1 MNKKFAIV
9 MALFLTLA
17 GCTESVEEEIKEIVE
32 IPGCNDDT
40 AFNYDENATNT
51 DACLTELALEQAIMD
66 FMTAIEQGP
75 TDANSSM
82 GMTITSSS
90 YDGMESSVEM
100 VFSPNG
106 IAMFTSMS
114 GEIDLSMMSPDSGMM
129 PFEYLT
135 EQTIVPNPDGT
146 DTTVIHMVYM
156 DESQE
161 FTMNNAVRW
170 SVIISEMMDD
180 DDDDHGD
187 DDMDGDHEDHG
198 DDMGMGMETPEP
210 PEGDDVLSGFDVA
223 NSTYA
228 LALSTGSGYSFTST
242 VTEVGEN
249 ESGASMDITSTFTF
263 VLNTAFEVTSVSVTE
278 SIPTDGTNTM
288 TVTLLSDAEIAGYFD
303 ADWSSIATEAL
314 PFAVMPMD
322 GGHDDHGDDDHG
334 DHDDHG
340 DDDHGDLGDHGDDDH
355 DDGDHGDHHDG
366 PTFICGDGTE
376 IPFDYVN
383 DGEADCDDG
392 ADEQQYDS
400 DGTEINWFDCMD
412 GSQVWISQ
420 VNDGT
425 DDCPDGDDEAYDDDH
440 DDHHD
445 GPTFICGDG
454 TEIPF
459 DYVNDGEAD
468 CDDGAD
474 EQQYDSDGTE
484 INWFDCMDGSQVW
497 ISQVN
502 DGTDDCPDGDD
513 EAYDDDHDDHH
524 HGDDHSTIYDGC
536 TVSTD
541 PHDSY
546 YECWMN
552 EWLDDDGEIM
562 MSDGYE
568 MDECEELPD
577 STWECEHHYDHDDH
591 DDMELPSESEM
602 FEMFDADEDGLLTL
616 DEVMNGLENMDEE
629 IPTPEEALEEGDSD
643 NSGGLSW
650 DEFVELWNSEEDEDD
665 PEDNH
670 LNNSPAL
677 EADFHEAFN
686 NSDDDGSGELEE
698 EELQDFI
705 DLVSE
710 LSSDEHEHDRTFVC
724 SSTVGGTPDMEIAFE
739 LVNDGTEDCGDGSDE
754 PQDMDATIDSDGDGI
769 IDNDVDNWFECYN
782 GDNVSMNHVN
792 DGNEDCSMG
801 EDEHDSEP
809 WMMFTDCTDM
819 SGSSPDGGSMW
830 ECFVDMDDDG
840 TLTSEESMGMWY
852 VCELITMADGDMWFC
867 EPQHEEEAM
876 SLDAVLMFFNA
887 ADEDDDGMLSSDEF
901 TFLYSIF
908 DSGPDGPSADIL
920 FVIFDTDGDGE
931 VTASE
936 YSDYLNAS
944 DVDSFTYEELVTLL
958 DEYDLD
964 DSGGLNIDEIS
975 EFWDMTDDDHDD
987 HDHGDHGDDGDHG
1000 DHDGHDHGD
1009 HDDDGDHGDHDGHDH
1024 DDHGDDDHGDHG
1036 DDGDHDDHSGHD
1048 HGDHDGHMHGPLD
1061 WIIVETDTMADM
1073 PPMAGDLSN
1082 YYAVLSKCTIVEDS
1096 DGEDDDMMMM
1106 GMGGAPEMD
1115 CGPDIL
1121 FTPLSSATDPNSIYF
1136 HDADSSGTLTFG
1148 DMVHVSENATNEE
1161 WTHVRLYSASA
1172 DAYSDENPMM
1182 TPGFTGLIGMIAL
1195 LGAALLTRRD

>member
-1 MNKKFAIV
+1 
-9 MALFLTLA
+9 
-17 GCTESVEEEIKEIVE
+17 
-32 IPGCNDDT
+32 
-40 AFNYDENATNT
+40 
-51 DACLTELALEQAIMD
+51 
-66 FMTAIEQGP
+66 
-75 TDANSSM
+75 
-82 GMTITSSS
+82 
-90 YDGMESSVEM
+90 
-100 VFSPNG
+100 
-106 IAMFTSMS
+106 
-114 GEIDLSMMSPDSGMM
+114 
-129 PFEYLT
+129 
-135 EQTIVPNPDGT
+135 
-146 DTTVIHMVYM
+146 
-156 DESQE
+156 
-161 FTMNNAVRW
+161 
-170 SVIISEMMDD
+170 
-180 DDDDHGD
+180 
-187 DDMDGDHEDHG
+187 
-198 DDMGMGMETPEP
+198 
-210 PEGDDVLSGFDVA
+210 
-223 NSTYA
+223 
-228 LALSTGSGYSFTST
+228 
-242 VTEVGEN
+242 
-249 ESGASMDITSTFTF
+249 
-263 VLNTAFEVTSVSVTE
+263 
-278 SIPTDGTNTM
+278 
-288 TVTLLSDAEIAGYFD
+288 
-303 ADWSSIATEAL
+303 
-314 PFAVMPMD
+314 
-322 GGHDDHGDDDHG
+322 
-334 DHDDHG
+334 
-340 DDDHGDLGDHGDDDH
+340 
-355 DDGDHGDHHDG
+355 
-366 PTFICGDGTE
+366 
-376 IPFDYVN
+376 
-383 DGEADCDDG
+383 
-392 ADEQQYDS
+392 
-400 DGTEINWFDCMD
+400 
-412 GSQVWISQ
+412 
-420 VNDGT
+420 
-425 DDCPDGDDEAYDDDH
+425 
-440 DDHHD
+440 
-445 GPTFICGDG
+445 
-454 TEIPF
+454 
-459 DYVNDGEAD
+459 
-468 CDDGAD
+468 
-474 EQQYDSDGTE
+474 
-484 INWFDCMDGSQVW
+484 
-497 ISQVN
+497 
-502 DGTDDCPDGDD
+502 
-513 EAYDDDHDDHH
+513 
-524 HGDDHSTIYDGC
+524 
-536 TVSTD
+536 
-541 PHDSY
+541 
-546 YECWMN
+546 
-552 EWLDDDGEIM
+552 
-562 MSDGYE
+562 
-568 MDECEELPD
+568 
-577 STWECEHHYDHDDH
+577 
-591 DDMELPSESEM
+591 MELPSESEM

-616 DEVMNGLENMDEE
+616 DEVMNGLENMEEE

-944 DVDSFTYEELVTLL
+944 GVDSFTYEELVTLL

-1036 DDGDHDDHSGHD
+1036 DDDDHSGHD

>member
-9 MALFLTLA
+9 MALFMTLA

-51 DACLTELALEQAIMD
+51 DTCLTELALEQAIMN

-100 VFSPNG
+100 AFSPNG
-106 IAMFTSMS
+106 IAVFTSMS
-114 GEIDLSMMSPDSGMM
+114 GEMDMGGMM
-129 PFEYLT
+129 MPLSFMS
-135 EQTIVPNPDGT
+135 EQTVIPNPDGT

-161 FTMNNAVRW
+161 FTMNNAVSW
-170 SVIISEMMDD
+170 SDIVADMMADD
-180 DDDDHGD
+180 DDEDDHDMDGDHGDDDHGD
-187 DDMDGDHEDHG
+187 DDMDMEAP
-198 DDMGMGMETPEP
+198 DMEAPDPE
-210 PEGDDVLSGFDVA
+210 DVLSGFDVA

-249 ESGASMDITSTFTF
+249 ETGASMDITSTFTF
-263 VLNTAFEVTSVSVTE
+263 VLNAAFEVTSVSVTE

-303 ADWSSIATEAL
+303 GDWSSVATEAL

-322 GGHDDHGDDDHG
+322 GGHDDHDDGDHG
-334 DHDDHG
+334 DH
-340 DDDHGDLGDHGDDDH
+340 GDHGDDDH
-355 DDGDHGDHHDG
+355 GDHGDHHDG
-366 PTFICGDGTE
+366 PTFICGDGTD
-376 IPFDYVN
+376 IPFEYVN

-392 ADEQQYDS
+392 ADEQQYDT
-400 DGTEINWFDCMD
+400 DGNEINWFDCMD

-425 DDCPDGDDEAYDDDH
+425 DDCPDGDDEAH
-440 DDHHD
+440 DDH
-445 GPTFICGDG
+445 GD
-454 TEIPF
+454 
-459 DYVNDGEAD
+459 
-468 CDDGAD
+468 
-474 EQQYDSDGTE
+474 
-484 INWFDCMDGSQVW
+484 
-497 ISQVN
+497 
-502 DGTDDCPDGDD
+502 
-513 EAYDDDHDDHH
+513 
-524 HGDDHSTIYDGC
+524 HG
-536 TVSTD
+536 
-541 PHDSY
+541 
-546 YECWMN
+546 
-552 EWLDDDGEIM
+552 
-562 MSDGYE
+562 
-568 MDECEELPD
+568 
-577 STWECEHHYDHDDH
+577 EHHDDHDDH

-616 DEVMNGLENMDEE
+616 DEVMNGLENMEEE

-677 EADFHEAFN
+677 EADFYEAFN

-754 PQDMDATIDSDGDGI
+754 PQDMDTTIDSDGDGI
-769 IDNDVDNWFECYN
+769 TDNDVDNWFECYN
-782 GDNVSMNHVN
+782 GGNVSMNHVN

-809 WMMFTDCTDM
+809 WMMFDDCTDM
-819 SGSSPDGGSMW
+819 SGSSPDDGSMW

-852 VCELITMADGDMWFC
+852 VCELITMVDGDMWFC
-867 EPQHEEEAM
+867 EPQYEEEAM
-876 SLDAVLMFFNA
+876 SGSFSMYFNA
-887 ADEDDDGMLSSDEF
+887 SDSDNDGMLTADEF
-901 TFLYSIF
+901 SLLYSVF
-908 DSGPDGPSADIL
+908 EGDLENPELWMALLDA
-920 FVIFDTDGDGE
+920 DGDGE

-936 YSDYLNAS
+936 YSDFVNES
-944 DVDSFTYEELVTLL
+944 TWEGGEVNDTMFEELEMLI
-958 DEYDLD
+958 DSYDSD
-964 DSGGLNIDEIS
+964 NSGGLNSDELM
-975 EFWDMTDDDHDD
+975 EWLNDDDDDHDG

-1000 DHDGHDHGD
+1000 DHDGH
-1009 HDDDGDHGDHDGHDH
+1009 
-1024 DDHGDDDHGDHG
+1024 DHGDHG

-1096 DGEDDDMMMM
+1096 DGEDDEMMMD
-1106 GMGGAPEMD
+1106 MGGAPEMD
-1115 CGPDIL
+1115 CGPDIM

-1182 TPGFTGLIGMIAL
+1182 TPGFTGIIGMIAL

>member
-340 DDDHGDLGDHGDDDH
+340 DDDHGDHGDHGDDDH

-440 DDHHD
+440 DDHH
-445 GPTFICGDG
+445 I
-454 TEIPF
+454 
-459 DYVNDGEAD
+459 
-468 CDDGAD
+468 
-474 EQQYDSDGTE
+474 
-484 INWFDCMDGSQVW
+484 
-497 ISQVN
+497 
-502 DGTDDCPDGDD
+502 
-513 EAYDDDHDDHH
+513 H
-524 HGDDHSTIYDGC
+524 
-536 TVSTD
+536 
-541 PHDSY
+541 
-546 YECWMN
+546 
-552 EWLDDDGEIM
+552 
-562 MSDGYE
+562 
-568 MDECEELPD
+568 
-577 STWECEHHYDHDDH
+577 
-591 DDMELPSESEM
+591 
-602 FEMFDADEDGLLTL
+602 
-616 DEVMNGLENMDEE
+616 
-629 IPTPEEALEEGDSD
+629 
-643 NSGGLSW
+643 
-650 DEFVELWNSEEDEDD
+650 LW
-665 PEDNH
+665 
-670 LNNSPAL
+670 
-677 EADFHEAFN
+677 
-686 NSDDDGSGELEE
+686 
-698 EELQDFI
+698 
-705 DLVSE
+705 
-710 LSSDEHEHDRTFVC
+710 R
-724 SSTVGGTPDMEIAFE
+724 
-739 LVNDGTEDCGDGSDE
+739 
-754 PQDMDATIDSDGDGI
+754 
-769 IDNDVDNWFECYN
+769 
-782 GDNVSMNHVN
+782 
-792 DGNEDCSMG
+792 
-801 EDEHDSEP
+801 
-809 WMMFTDCTDM
+809 
-819 SGSSPDGGSMW
+819 
-830 ECFVDMDDDG
+830 
-840 TLTSEESMGMWY
+840 
-852 VCELITMADGDMWFC
+852 
-867 EPQHEEEAM
+867 
-876 SLDAVLMFFNA
+876 
-887 ADEDDDGMLSSDEF
+887 
-901 TFLYSIF
+901 
-908 DSGPDGPSADIL
+908 
-920 FVIFDTDGDGE
+920 
-931 VTASE
+931 
-936 YSDYLNAS
+936 
-944 DVDSFTYEELVTLL
+944 
-958 DEYDLD
+958 
-964 DSGGLNIDEIS
+964 
-975 EFWDMTDDDHDD
+975 
-987 HDHGDHGDDGDHG
+987 
-1000 DHDGHDHGD
+1000 
-1009 HDDDGDHGDHDGHDH
+1009 
-1024 DDHGDDDHGDHG
+1024 
-1036 DDGDHDDHSGHD
+1036 
-1048 HGDHDGHMHGPLD
+1048 
-1061 WIIVETDTMADM
+1061 
-1073 PPMAGDLSN
+1073 
-1082 YYAVLSKCTIVEDS
+1082 
-1096 DGEDDDMMMM
+1096 
-1106 GMGGAPEMD
+1106 
-1115 CGPDIL
+1115 
-1121 FTPLSSATDPNSIYF
+1121 
-1136 HDADSSGTLTFG
+1136 
-1148 DMVHVSENATNEE
+1148 
-1161 WTHVRLYSASA
+1161 
-1172 DAYSDENPMM
+1172 
-1182 TPGFTGLIGMIAL
+1182 
-1195 LGAALLTRRD
+1195 